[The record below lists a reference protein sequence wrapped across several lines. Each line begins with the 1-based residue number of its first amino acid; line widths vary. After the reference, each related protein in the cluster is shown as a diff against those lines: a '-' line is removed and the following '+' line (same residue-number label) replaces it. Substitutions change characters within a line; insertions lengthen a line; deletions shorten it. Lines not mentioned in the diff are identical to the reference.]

1 MRAISVLVY
10 KERSNSKI
18 EDNMASGK
26 IKMFNDQK
34 GFGFIRPDDGG
45 NDVFFHVSA
54 LREGDD
60 VTEGKAVTYET
71 GIDEKSGKAKATSV
85 DLIE

>member
-1 MRAISVLVY
+1 
-10 KERSNSKI
+10 
-18 EDNMASGK
+18 MASGK

-54 LREGDD
+54 LREGED
-60 VTEGKAVTYET
+60 VAEGKAVTYEE
-71 GIDEKSGKAKATSV
+71 GIDQKSGKARAISV
-85 DLIE
+85 DLAK